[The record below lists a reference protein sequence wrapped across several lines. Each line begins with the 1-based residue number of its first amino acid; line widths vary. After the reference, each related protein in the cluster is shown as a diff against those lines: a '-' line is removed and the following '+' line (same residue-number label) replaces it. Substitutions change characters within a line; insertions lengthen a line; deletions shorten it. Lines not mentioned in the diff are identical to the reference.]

1 MRLRQALGSQKNL
14 ALAVGYGGGYR
25 LIQMAAGDQ
34 KSFLFAARM
43 IPGSSKSYPDC
54 QGAKLAD
61 WKLIV
66 LPTPGSVAVETSK
79 PEWMWSQG

>member
-1 MRLRQALGSQKNL
+1 
-14 ALAVGYGGGYR
+14 
-25 LIQMAAGDQ
+25 
-34 KSFLFAARM
+34 M